1 MLSDL
6 LEKSWRTHKSQKTL
20 QRNEERKENNVL
32 LRGSE
37 GILREM
43 GQLHCFNVSEIS
55 KYIIEQL
62 ICMDWKII
70 KR

>member
-20 QRNEERKENNVL
+20 QRSEERKENNVL

-70 KR
+70 KH